1 MNNTVSKI
9 IYNHLSKNLSTAYIY
24 SGGSIMTLI
33 NHFSEN
39 KMKYYIPSSEMSAG
53 FCSIGHNKLLNRCDS
68 VIITTSGPGLTNT
81 ITPITDAFC
90 DRVPLLVIS
99 GDVSTNMMG
108 KDAFQEAPSI
118 KLTSPI
124 TYWNYTLTDENEIH
138 DVMNTTFNLLKNG
151 KQVHLNI
158 PKDIINKT
166 VLYNKNIKNDIK
178 IDLQYNYSL
187 SLIKEIGDIINN
199 SNNPIFYIGK
209 GCRYASEVLKK
220 IALKANIPVT
230 TTLHGLGIFDEESY
244 LSLKMVG
251 MHGSEKANN
260 SIQLSDCI
268 ICVGARFDDRTV
280 GNIDKYA
287 PNAKHI
293 IHINN
298 DKTTFNK
305 VLNNT
310 INVYGESFDIL
321 SKLENYIIEKKNS
334 EWIQYLD
341 KYTKNFYFNNNILN
355 QQYILTILNKLFNKE
370 NTIIVTGVG
379 NHQMYSAQYIEYRY
393 PNRFITSGSLGTMGS
408 CNSLSIGAK
417 IANPNKIIIAI
428 DGDNSFNMLND
439 LKMIM
444 NYNIPIKMIIM
455 NDGKQ
460 SMVNV
465 WEKLFFDGNIVA
477 TESINP
483 NYEFIAKAYNIKYIQ
498 INKKDDVYDKIKE
511 FINYDFNKSV
521 ILDCHV
527 KSDYCLPLV
536 PPGAALNEMITYK
549 NINDYKP
556 TTDIAPN

>member
-1 MNNTVSKI
+1 M
-9 IYNHLSKNLSTAYIY
+9 
-24 SGGSIMTLI
+24 
-33 NHFSEN
+33 
-39 KMKYYIPSSEMSAG
+39 
-53 FCSIGHNKLLNRCDS
+53 
-68 VIITTSGPGLTNT
+68 
-81 ITPITDAFC
+81 
-90 DRVPLLVIS
+90 
-99 GDVSTNMMG
+99 
-108 KDAFQEAPSI
+108 
-118 KLTSPI
+118 
-124 TYWNYTLTDENEIH
+124 
-138 DVMNTTFNLLKNG
+138 
-151 KQVHLNI
+151 
-158 PKDIINKT
+158 
-166 VLYNKNIKNDIK
+166 
-178 IDLQYNYSL
+178 
-187 SLIKEIGDIINN
+187 
-199 SNNPIFYIGK
+199 
-209 GCRYASEVLKK
+209 
-220 IALKANIPVT
+220 
-230 TTLHGLGIFDEESY
+230 
-244 LSLKMVG
+244 
-251 MHGSEKANN
+251 
-260 SIQLSDCI
+260 
-268 ICVGARFDDRTV
+268 
-280 GNIDKYA
+280 
-287 PNAKHI
+287 
-293 IHINN
+293 
-298 DKTTFNK
+298 
-305 VLNNT
+305 
-310 INVYGESFDIL
+310 
-321 SKLENYIIEKKNS
+321 
-334 EWIQYLD
+334 D

-379 NHQMYSAQYIEYRY
+379 NHQMYSAQYLEYRY